1 MFSLPQKPQITKKGE
16 NKSVFEIKGLYPGYG
31 VTVGNTLR
39 RVLLSSLEGAVI
51 TQVKI
56 KDVSH
61 EFSTIPGVLEDVVFI
76 LLNLKKIRFKMFGS
90 EPQVATLKVTG
101 QKEVKAKDFNL
112 PSQVEVVTKD
122 APIATLTAKKSYLE
136 MEVKIKKG
144 IGYEP
149 AERRDKDEKK
159 LDIGVIDIDA
169 AYSPILNTSFY
180 VEDMRVGKRTDFDK
194 LCLEIQT
201 DGTISPEQAFE
212 NACDILVKHFSLFKQ
227 DEIKKQE
234 KKKEE
239 PQKKVVKTKAKKAE
253 KKKPTKAKNAVKPKP
268 KKPKKAKKAKK

>member
-227 DEIKKQE
+227 DEIEKQE
-234 KKKEE
+234 ESKEK
-239 PQKKVVKTKAKKAE
+239 PQKKVVKTKKKKSQ
-253 KKKPTKAKNAVKPKP
+253 KKKPTKAKSAVKSKP
-268 KKPKKAKKAKK
+268 KKPKKVKK